1 MSRICQTKT
10 FREYQREFEKLA
22 NQVDGWP
29 QKALVGAF
37 MGRLKDDIA
46 SEIQM
51 FKPQTLSEVIELARI
66 RDESVGRQRQQ
77 NKADQPQKN
86 MAALS
91 E

>member
-1 MSRICQTKT
+1 
-10 FREYQREFEKLA
+10 
-22 NQVDGWP
+22 
-29 QKALVGAF
+29 

-51 FKPQTLSEVIELARI
+51 FKPQTLLEVIELARI

-77 NKADQPQKN
+77 NKADQPQTN